1 MAKQQGKFLTGS
13 TFGHVS
19 YMTLTGALGIT
30 FMFCVDALNLFW
42 ISQLG
47 ERTLVAAMGYAFAIQ
62 YFTLSAGLGLMIATT
77 ALVARSIGQKAYGK
91 AREQASAALII
102 TCLWQVGV
110 VTLVLVFR
118 HDLLAAVGASGEAAD
133 LADRYLQF
141 TLPSLVLMAVGMI
154 GGGILRAKGE
164 GAHAMSITLIP
175 GVVALVIDPL
185 FIIWMQLGLDG
196 AALALCLMRGLM
208 ATVAL
213 WLVIGH
219 HKSLA
224 RPTFRSIHDMLKP
237 FFAIALPAML
247 TQMATPFGNYLLTG
261 LIAGFGDS
269 AVAAWAVV
277 GRLTVVAFGGIFS
290 LSGAIAGIFSQ
301 NYGAGLYH
309 RVRATYRD
317 ALIFCAL
324 YSCVMWGILM
334 LASQKISLWF
344 SLDPAGNDVLYAFTH
359 FGAGGFILIGALMVS
374 NAAFNALGKPLRSTQ
389 TNWLRDGVLTLP
401 IGMWLTGM
409 FGATGVIYAQT
420 LVGAAVGLM
429 AALWGWIYV
438 SKLGV
443 VPSSDLELSKQPAYG
458 DDVTHRRQ

>member
-1 MAKQQGKFLTGS
+1 
-13 TFGHVS
+13 
-19 YMTLTGALGIT
+19 
-30 FMFCVDALNLFW
+30 
-42 ISQLG
+42 
-47 ERTLVAAMGYAFAIQ
+47 
-62 YFTLSAGLGLMIATT
+62 
-77 ALVARSIGQKAYGK
+77 
-91 AREQASAALII
+91 
-102 TCLWQVGV
+102 
-110 VTLVLVFR
+110 
-118 HDLLAAVGASGEAAD
+118 
-133 LADRYLQF
+133 
-141 TLPSLVLMAVGMI
+141 MAVGMVS
-154 GGGILRAKGE
+154 GGILRAKGE

-208 ATVAL
+208 AAVAL
-213 WLVIGH
+213 WLVIGY

-224 RPTFRSIHDMLKP
+224 RPNFRSIFNMLRP
-237 FFAIALPAML
+237 FFTIALPAML

-301 NYGAGLYH
+301 NYGAGLYN

-334 LASQKISLWF
+334 LASQQVSLWF

-374 NAAFNALGKPLRSTQ
+374 NAAFNALGKPLWSTF

-401 IGMWLTGM
+401 AGIWLTGM

-420 LVGAAVGLM
+420 LVGAAVGLI

-438 SKLGV
+438 SKLGSAQASQLNLTK
-443 VPSSDLELSKQPAYG
+443 PPA
-458 DDVTHRRQ
+458 

>member
-1 MAKQQGKFLTGS
+1 MAEQQGKFLTGS

-30 FMFCVDALNLFW
+30 FMFFVDALNLFW
-42 ISQLG
+42 ISHLG
-47 ERTLVAAMGYAFAIQ
+47 EQTLMAAMGYAFAIQ

-77 ALVARSIGQKAYGK
+77 ALVARSIGQKAYDK
-91 AREQASAALII
+91 ARDQASGALII
-102 TCLWQVGV
+102 TCIWQVCV
-110 VTLVLVFR
+110 VTLVIIFR
-118 HDLLAAVGASGEAAD
+118 QDLLAAVGASGEAAD
-133 LADRYLQF
+133 LADRYLKF
-141 TLPSLVLMAVGMI
+141 TLPSLVLMAVGMVS
-154 GGGILRAKGE
+154 GGILRAKGE

-208 ATVAL
+208 AAVAL
-213 WLVIGH
+213 WLVIGY

-224 RPTFRSIHDMLKP
+224 RPNFRSIFNMLRP
-237 FFAIALPAML
+237 FFTIALPAML

-301 NYGAGLYH
+301 NYGAGLYN

-334 LASQKISLWF
+334 LASQQVSLWF

-374 NAAFNALGKPLRSTQ
+374 NAAFNALGKPLWSTF

-401 IGMWLTGM
+401 AGIWLTGI

-420 LVGAAVGLM
+420 LVGAAVGLI
-429 AALWGWIYV
+429 AALWGWIYI
-438 SKLGV
+438 SKLGSAQASQLNLTK
-443 VPSSDLELSKQPAYG
+443 PPA
-458 DDVTHRRQ
+458 

>member
-1 MAKQQGKFLTGS
+1 MAEQQGKFLTGS
-13 TFGHVS
+13 TFGHVT

-42 ISQLG
+42 ISQLDQK
-47 ERTLVAAMGYAFAIQ
+47 TLLAAMGYAFAIQ
-62 YFTLSAGLGLMIATT
+62 YFTISAGLGLMIATT
-77 ALVARSIGQKAYGK
+77 ALVARSIGQRAYET
-91 AREQASAALII
+91 ARDQASAALII
-102 TCLWQVGV
+102 TCIWQICV
-110 VTLVLVFR
+110 VVLVIAFR
-118 HDLLAAVGASGEAAD
+118 HDLLAAVGASGQTAAQ
-133 LADRYLQF
+133 AERYLLI
-141 TLPSLVLMAVGMI
+141 TLPSLVMMAIGMV

-164 GAHAMSITLIP
+164 GAQAMSITLIA
-175 GVVALVIDPL
+175 GAVALVIDPL

-196 AALALCLMRGLM
+196 AALALCVIRCLM
-208 ATVAL
+208 AAVAL
-213 WLVIGH
+213 WLVIGR
-219 HKSLA
+219 HKCLA
-224 RPTFRSIHDMLKP
+224 RPTSGSILGLLTP

-290 LSGAIAGIFSQ
+290 LSGAISGIFSQ

-317 ALIFCAL
+317 ALIFCAI
-324 YSCVMWGILM
+324 YSSGMWGVLVIT
-334 LASQKISLWF
+334 SHQISTWF
-344 SLDPAGNDVLYAFTH
+344 SLDPAGNQILYAFTH
-359 FGAGGFILIGALMVS
+359 FGAGGFIFIGALFVS

-401 IGMWLTGM
+401 AGIWLTGL
-409 FGATGVIYAQT
+409 FGATGVIYAQA
-420 LVGAAVGLM
+420 LVGAGIGVI

-438 SKLGV
+438 TRLGD
-443 VPSSDLELSKQPAYG
+443 VPPPQLDLTERPAYRG
-458 DDVTHRRQ
+458 NTTDRRQ

>member
-224 RPTFRSIHDMLKP
+224 RPTLRSIHDMLEP
-237 FFAIALPAML
+237 FLP
-247 TQMATPFGNYLLTG
+247 
-261 LIAGFGDS
+261 
-269 AVAAWAVV
+269 
-277 GRLTVVAFGGIFS
+277 
-290 LSGAIAGIFSQ
+290 
-301 NYGAGLYH
+301 
-309 RVRATYRD
+309 
-317 ALIFCAL
+317 
-324 YSCVMWGILM
+324 
-334 LASQKISLWF
+334 
-344 SLDPAGNDVLYAFTH
+344 
-359 FGAGGFILIGALMVS
+359 
-374 NAAFNALGKPLRSTQ
+374 
-389 TNWLRDGVLTLP
+389 LP
-401 IGMWLTGM
+401 CP
-409 FGATGVIYAQT
+409 QC
-420 LVGAAVGLM
+420 
-429 AALWGWIYV
+429 
-438 SKLGV
+438 
-443 VPSSDLELSKQPAYG
+443 
-458 DDVTHRRQ
+458 